1 MNEYCSGFE
10 NIGHNSL
17 IDLLFLWIIPNG
29 AWLILPS
36 YMIYVSGSEIMQG
49 LTIVA
54 GGGTVSSD
62 NTSLIKTDWTGC
74 YDGVVSDTGVRERA
88 LSWSIFSWK
97 AGVGWDFNCGWWS
110 LDAFEDS
117 DYPSYL
123 VWKDIHLINA
133 GPGGQGV

>member
-1 MNEYCSGFE
+1 MNEYYSGFE

-62 NTSLIKTDWTGC
+62 NTSLIKT
-74 YDGVVSDTGVRERA
+74 E
-88 LSWSIFSWK
+88 
-97 AGVGWDFNCGWWS
+97 
-110 LDAFEDS
+110 
-117 DYPSYL
+117 
-123 VWKDIHLINA
+123 
-133 GPGGQGV
+133 

>member
-1 MNEYCSGFE
+1 MNEYYSGFE

-54 GGGTVSSD
+54 GGDTVSSD
-62 NTSLIKTDWTGC
+62 NTSLIKTD
-74 YDGVVSDTGVRERA
+74 
-88 LSWSIFSWK
+88 
-97 AGVGWDFNCGWWS
+97 
-110 LDAFEDS
+110 
-117 DYPSYL
+117 
-123 VWKDIHLINA
+123 
-133 GPGGQGV
+133 

>member
-1 MNEYCSGFE
+1 MNEYYSGFE

-54 GGGTVSSD
+54 GVGTVSSD
-62 NTSLIKTDWTGC
+62 NTSLIKTD
-74 YDGVVSDTGVRERA
+74 
-88 LSWSIFSWK
+88 
-97 AGVGWDFNCGWWS
+97 
-110 LDAFEDS
+110 
-117 DYPSYL
+117 
-123 VWKDIHLINA
+123 
-133 GPGGQGV
+133 

>member
-1 MNEYCSGFE
+1 MNEYYSGFE

-62 NTSLIKTDWTGC
+62 NTSLIKTEWTGC
-74 YDGVVSDTGVRERA
+74 YDGVVSDTGVHERT

-110 LDAFEDS
+110 LDA
-117 DYPSYL
+117 L
-123 VWKDIHLINA
+123 KDWDIIHLI
-133 GPGGQGV
+133 